1 MSFLL
6 LLRFT
11 LQHNWRNGQNRF
23 CLEVRKEGSREGQRP
38 GGRND
43 LNNICTHEYM
53 DKEKINCKFENI
65 DLFLLI
71 LQNAFLQ
78 LGIHSYSP
86 VPILVDDTLSFRY
99 LM

>member
-1 MSFLL
+1 
-6 LLRFT
+6 
-11 LQHNWRNGQNRF
+11 
-23 CLEVRKEGSREGQRP
+23 LEKWAEQVLFGSEEGGEQRGGKGH

-53 DKEKINCKFENI
+53 DNEKINCKFENI